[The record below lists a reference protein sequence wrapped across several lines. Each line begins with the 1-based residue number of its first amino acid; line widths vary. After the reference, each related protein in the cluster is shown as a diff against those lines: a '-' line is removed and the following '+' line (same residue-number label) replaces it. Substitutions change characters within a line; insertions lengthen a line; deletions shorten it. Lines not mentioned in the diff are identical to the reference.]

1 MDERTARQRNKMRK
15 KLSREQ
21 EAHYQRGGQPQRR
34 PKKSN
39 GKFSICSCVCLFV
52 RSSVWVIVC
61 RCDLLSV
68 WLSVCLW
75 DRLSVRLS
83 VRTFVRLSVC
93 LCDCLSV
100 RSSVWTFMWL
110 FVCLCDHLSMRLS
123 VCLCDH
129 LSVRSSVCLCCLDY
143 SNQLAVNKCSLS
155 LVSYFRFATRVFH

>member
-75 DRLSVRLS
+75 DRPSVRLS

-93 LCDCLSV
+93 LCDCLS
-100 RSSVWTFMWL
+100 
-110 FVCLCDHLSMRLS
+110 MRLS

-129 LSVRSSVCLCCLDY
+129 QSVRSSVCLCCLDY
-143 SNQLAVNKCSLS
+143 SNQLVVNKGSLS